1 MVILLHKTKLCVC
14 LLVMLCETK
23 LYFIQPLI
31 VYYLE
36 IVIGT
41 KRVVVCIAFFFF
53 FFFFYSLPLK
63 LYHDKYLS
71 WMNDG
76 SEYSK

>member
-36 IVIGT
+36 IVIGP
-41 KRVVVCIAFFFF
+41 KRVVVCIAFFLFVFF
-53 FFFFYSLPLK
+53 TV
-63 LYHDKYLS
+63 YLS
-71 WMNDG
+71 SFIMINI
-76 SEYSK
+76 